1 MNFLGSK
8 SVKEKKKPKP
18 NKNQGMSILAWLLSG
33 NLSARSWR
41 RTRSK
46 MVGFTRVFRF
56 DVYVRV
62 FCSFNQ
68 TNLGLFIFY
77 KQLRRQARL
86 RREYLYRK
94 STEDKERVTYERKK
108 KLKTALE
115 GKRRKLLFDAKCTMH
130 KFHWI
135 WRYFTIYD
143 RNESL
148 YSCLNFY
155 RNRCLWNARS
165 SEYGRTQP
173 KLVPAIAKEILP
185 CEMYEKRG

>member
-33 NLSARSWR
+33 NLFARSWR

-46 MVGFTRVFRF
+46 MVGFTRVFCS

-68 TNLGLFIFY
+68 TNQGLFIVY

-115 GKRRKLLFDAKCTMH
+115 GKRRKLLFDEKCTMH
-130 KFHWI
+130 KFH
-135 WRYFTIYD
+135 
-143 RNESL
+143 
-148 YSCLNFY
+148 
-155 RNRCLWNARS
+155 
-165 SEYGRTQP
+165 
-173 KLVPAIAKEILP
+173 
-185 CEMYEKRG
+185 